1 MATDSDRIYN
11 MVTYSIDSN
20 SDSGNFSILNNGTIS
35 LASTLNHEAV
45 KSYNFM
51 VIATDNGMPTL
62 RGSAMVTVI
71 TRNVND
77 NAPMFMS
84 PCTNTISELSPVGMI
99 VLTCKAM
106 DKDMDTLTYSI
117 KNSSLF
123 TVDNNGV
130 ITLAKL
136 LDYTTMSSHNLT
148 LTASDGIHQ
157 TNTTVRI
164 YLVTGGICRPLFN
177 QSLYIQSIREDSHI
191 TTRVLTVLA
200 NDPRNRT
207 LTYSMDSSSDF
218 QINPTTGRLAFYF
231 FSRLICIQPPFV

>member
-20 SDSGNFSILNNGTIS
+20 PDSGNFSILNNGTIS
-35 LASTLNHEAV
+35 LASRLNHEAI

-51 VIATDNGMPTL
+51 VIATDNGMPNL

-77 NAPMFMS
+77 NAPMFINQ
-84 PCTNTISELSPVGMI
+84 CTNTISEVSPVGMI
-99 VLTCKAM
+99 VLTCKAT

-117 KNSSLF
+117 SNSSLF
-123 TVDNNGV
+123 TVDSNGV
-130 ITLAKL
+130 ITLTGL
-136 LDYTTMSSHNLT
+136 LDYNAVSSHNLT

-164 YLVTGGICRPLFN
+164 YLTTGGICRPLFN
-177 QSLYIQSIREDSHI
+177 QSLYIGSIREDSHI
-191 TTRVLTVLA
+191 TTSVLTVLA

-218 QINPTTGRLAFYF
+218 QINPSSGKSTYSV
-231 FSRLICIQPPFV
+231 FSLLTPVVLKP